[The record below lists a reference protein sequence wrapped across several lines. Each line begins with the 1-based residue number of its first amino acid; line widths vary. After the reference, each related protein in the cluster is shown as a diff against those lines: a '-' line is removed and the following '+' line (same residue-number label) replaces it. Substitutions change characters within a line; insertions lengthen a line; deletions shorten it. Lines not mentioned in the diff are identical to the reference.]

1 MFGILGVTVLME
13 NLYHLYV
20 HTNVIIEVKMNKE
33 LKRAYELRELQRKK
47 DKEAMEITVREAYK
61 KFNLLDVFS
70 DALSTI
76 VIENAQLRRIGR
88 HLNKDGKRK

>member
-1 MFGILGVTVLME
+1 MFGILGAIAFME
-13 NLYHLYV
+13 NLYRLNVY
-20 HTNVIIEVKMNKE
+20 TNVIIEVKMNKE

-76 VIENAQLRRIGR
+76 IIENAQLRRIGR
-88 HLNKDGKRK
+88 HLNKDDKRK